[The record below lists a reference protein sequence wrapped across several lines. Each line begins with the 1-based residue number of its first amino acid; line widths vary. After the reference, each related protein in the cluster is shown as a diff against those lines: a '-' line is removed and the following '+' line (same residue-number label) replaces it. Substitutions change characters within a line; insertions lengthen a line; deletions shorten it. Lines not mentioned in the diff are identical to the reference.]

1 MEKQLKTWKGLAV
14 TAICL
19 LLVVSILYALGV
31 GWKKSAAA
39 AEPLAGNDPLSLWNE
54 GTGAKNSLIDYVSA
68 VTQEGGADYIPVEDR
83 IAVFDMD
90 GTLACE
96 TFYTYYDTM
105 MFIEYCLYDHPERV
119 SDELKAVAASIRPG
133 YLADETLARNFAKAY
148 AGMTVEEFYNYAV
161 EFGQKKTASFDNM
174 RYIDNFYLPMAELVK
189 YLYDN
194 GFEIWVISGTE
205 RTTTRAILANSPIRD
220 YVEPEHVI
228 GTDFE
233 VKQRGHE
240 DEPSNMD
247 FKYENGDELVLTG
260 GFIQK
265 NLNGN
270 KSIYVEREIGKR
282 PVLAFGNSGSD
293 TSMMNYAIDARN
305 PYLAQAYMIVADDN
319 EREWG
324 TQDWEAKSAD
334 YLAKGFIPISMKTDF
349 AQIYPDGITKAA
361 EQYVPADIQLSA
373 AQTPAQDALDYADA
387 DNWAYFGIGEDK
399 DADLFLICPTVDMN
413 DEFNMSMDDEDTKA
427 SFLGALNMERGIY
440 EESTR
445 MYAPYY
451 RQAAM
456 KVYSL
461 DREEWEPYMELA
473 YSDVSAAFAWY
484 LEHENEGRPIVLAGF
499 SQGADMCYRL
509 LEEYFGDEEL
519 YDQLVAVY
527 AIGWPCTEE
536 LTAQY
541 PQIRPAQGA
550 DDFGVVISFDCEA
563 PEVTETFISP
573 AGQRAFGINPL
584 NWRTDETAADKSE
597 NLGACFTNYSGEIR
611 SEQEALC
618 GCYLDVERGAVKVTD
633 VDPAEYAPIVP
644 GLPYGAYHVYDYQ
657 FFFRNLQ
664 QNVAE
669 RLASYMARAATDLAA

>member
-1 MEKQLKTWKGLAV
+1 MEKQLKTWRGLAV

-31 GWKKSAAA
+31 GWNKSAAA
-39 AEPLAGNDPLSLWNE
+39 AELLAGNDPLSLWNE

-618 GCYLDVERGAVKVTD
+618 GCYLDVERGVVKVTD

>member
-1 MEKQLKTWKGLAV
+1 MEKQMKTWRGVAV

-31 GWKKSAAA
+31 GWKQSAAA
-39 AEPLAGNDPLSLWNE
+39 PEPLAGNAPLSLWNE

-90 GTLACE
+90 GTLTCE

-119 SDELKAVAASIRPG
+119 SDELKAVAASIQPG
-133 YLADETLARNFAKAY
+133 YVADETLARNFAKAY
-148 AGMTVEEFYNYAV
+148 AGMTVEEFYDYVV
-161 EFGQKKTASFDNM
+161 EFGQKNTASFNNM
-174 RYIDNFYLPMAELVK
+174 RYIDGFYLPMVELVK

-205 RTTTRAILANSPIRD
+205 RTTTRAIVANSPIRD

-233 VKQRGHE
+233 IKQKGHE
-240 DEPSNMD
+240 DEPSNMN

-270 KSIYVEREIGKR
+270 KSIWIEQEIGQR

-305 PYLAQAYMIVADDN
+305 PYLAQAYMIVADDS

-324 TQDWEAKSAD
+324 AQDWEAKSAD
-334 YLAKGFIPISMKTDF
+334 YIAKGFLPISMKTDF

-361 EQYVPADIQLSA
+361 EQYVPADIQPSEEQA
-373 AQTPAQDALDYADA
+373 EFSYADA
-387 DNWAYFGIGEDK
+387 ENWAYFALGEDR

-427 SFLGALNMERGIY
+427 NFFGALNMERGIY
-440 EESTR
+440 EDSAR

-461 DREEWEPYMELA
+461 DRAGWEPYMELA
-473 YSDVSAAFAWY
+473 YSDVSAAFAYY
-484 LEHENEGRPIVLAGF
+484 LEHENQGRPIILAGF

-509 LEEYFGDEEL
+509 LAEYFGDEEL
-519 YDQLVAVY
+519 YNQLVAVY

-536 LTAQY
+536 LVNRY
-541 PQIRPAQGA
+541 PQIKPATSAG
-550 DDFGVVISFDCEA
+550 DIGVVISFDCEA
-563 PEVTETFISP
+563 PDVTESFINP
-573 AGQRAFGINPL
+573 AGQKACAINPL
-584 NWRTDETAADKSE
+584 NWRTDETPADKSE
-597 NLGACFTNYSGEIR
+597 NLGACFTNYNGEIR

-618 GCYLDVERGAVKVTD
+618 GCYLDVERGVVKVTD
-633 VDPAEYAPIVP
+633 VSTSDYAPIVP
-644 GLPYGAYHVYDYQ
+644 GLPEGAYHVYDYQ

-669 RLASYMARAATDLAA
+669 RLASFVEANALEQAA

>member
-148 AGMTVEEFYNYAV
+148 AGMTVEEFYNYVV

>member
-1 MEKQLKTWKGLAV
+1 MEKQLKIWRGLAV

-39 AEPLAGNDPLSLWNE
+39 AELLAGNDPLSLWNE

-133 YLADETLARNFAKAY
+133 YLANETLARNFAKAY

-205 RTTTRAILANSPIRD
+205 RTTTRAIIANSPIRD

-270 KSIYVEREIGKR
+270 KSIYAEREIGKR

-597 NLGACFTNYSGEIR
+597 NLGACFTDYNGEIR
-611 SEQEALC
+611 SEQESLC
-618 GCYLDVERGAVKVTD
+618 GCYIDAERGAVKVTD

-669 RLASYMARAATDLAA
+669 RIASYMARAATDLAA

>member
-1 MEKQLKTWKGLAV
+1 MEKQLKTWRGLAV

-618 GCYLDVERGAVKVTD
+618 GCYLDVERGVVKVTD